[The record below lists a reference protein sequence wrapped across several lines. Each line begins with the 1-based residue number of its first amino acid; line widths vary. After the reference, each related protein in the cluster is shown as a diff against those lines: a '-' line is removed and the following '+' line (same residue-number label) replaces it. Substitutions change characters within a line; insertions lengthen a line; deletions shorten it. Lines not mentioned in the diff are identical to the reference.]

1 MRAIPKIYALFFII
15 LLTANIAY
23 SHCQIPCGIYGDYT
37 RIDLL
42 MEHISTIEKS
52 MNQISEL
59 SKESSKNMNPLVRW
73 VSNKEKH
80 ADEFTEIVTYYFLS
94 QRIKATDP
102 NKKDEFAAYQKKLTL
117 LHQMMVFSMKCK
129 QTTDLKNVEKLK
141 SLVGEFTDIYFNAE
155 QKEHLKEHRKN
166 H

>member
-1 MRAIPKIYALFFII
+1 MRSFPKIFTLV
-15 LLTANIAY
+15 LLIVLSANIAY

-42 MEHISTIEKS
+42 KEHIATIEKA
-52 MNQISEL
+52 MNQVNEL
-59 SKESSKNMNPLVRW
+59 SKDAATNMNQLVRW
-73 VSNKEKH
+73 VSNKDHH

-94 QRIKATDP
+94 QRIKIADP
-102 NKKDEFAAYQKKLTL
+102 TNADDHRAYQNKLTL

-129 QTTDLKNVEKLK
+129 QTTDLENVIKLR
-141 SLVGEFTDIYFNAE
+141 SLVTDFVDVYFTNE
-155 QKEHLKEHRKN
+155 QKEHLKEHSKN